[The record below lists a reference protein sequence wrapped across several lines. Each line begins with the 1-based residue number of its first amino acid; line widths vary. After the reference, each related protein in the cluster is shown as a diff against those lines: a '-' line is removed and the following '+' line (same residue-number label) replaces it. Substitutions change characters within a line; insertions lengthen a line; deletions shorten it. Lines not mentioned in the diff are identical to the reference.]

1 MSGHSKALNCF
12 SFIQQTTYGGVLGD
26 TRLSLRL
33 GKYHILDY
41 EKKIFYFYS
50 AVGRFLVIY
59 PLWFLKD
66 QMVDSGPFQ
75 KLFSEVQGHNTEH
88 NVCSSNKGGLANKR
102 RSWLCSWGVIKAD

>member
-33 GKYHILDY
+33 GKYILDY
-41 EKKIFYFYS
+41 EKIFYFYS
-50 AVGRFLVIY
+50 AVGGFLVIY
-59 PLWFLKD
+59 PFWFLKD

-75 KLFSEVQGHNTEH
+75 KLSLRCRVTILNTMLAVLIREDLPTKQGAGFVLGE
-88 NVCSSNKGGLANKR
+88 
-102 RSWLCSWGVIKAD
+102 